1 MNGKVITNGSE
12 LIQKVKLCDLA
23 RMYTG
28 RKTEVGTE
36 NKDENVGKEISLD
49 ACNNRMDSALESGNR
64 QEQGIVSEK
73 TDVKLAKPDIVTQC
87 EQECEKRVILNPN
100 GVLTQP
106 VPPPRTSRLMK
117 RNNNNKIKFP
127 IDINEFELR
136 GRKYVKPKDISGK
149 DQCTGTSDMKDS
161 KEENNC
167 SENSS
172 ENIAKQENTSDQV
185 QESRTLENSSEQEP
199 TGCSLLDEIHTH
211 LDTAQSTELGSVD
224 TNTQEKETDSTHS
237 KDSIVEFEV
246 KASVP
251 NLNHEGCVTNSNR
264 KEHIAKIDEKES
276 DSDVHPT
283 DNASDVNSERSTLLN
298 QNDCASDQVSED
310 CVTDLDE
317 KVCLENRD
325 QENLIPV
332 KDHTESVPEFDQHV
346 KDKEVGTTD
355 EFQTD
360 CCVMEYCATNLGERL
375 SDSEH
380 NEMITDL
387 DNDTQVAHEVKPLRI
402 MALEKVHS
410 QNNMVIDNGSNA
422 TKISVINEESK
433 ICVDIIPQEIV
444 KDSKIST
451 VNHNIDKTGEKKSK
465 VKYST
470 FSRKVAAIWAEYGH
484 AEKTETEKQVIP
496 TENEK
501 PPKVKKSNSFWKY
514 LTYHETPK
522 KTKERQRQ
530 AKKEK
535 GSLSSSSGGGMV
547 QKETATTNN
556 SEPPSPGFAPH
567 SPVLDKNKSCNDG
580 EKEKRK
586 LSSSSGV
593 DMVQKETAKT
603 NNSEPPSPD
612 FAPHSPVLDKN
623 KSSNDMEKEK
633 RELSSSSDV
642 DMVQKEAATPNNSEP
657 LSPDSV
663 PHSPVFDNN
672 ESCNNEI
679 ESEKKQHESGIV
691 VVDTKCIQQEQQGVR
706 IDESEFKIKHNSESM
721 TDVEMTQEFSAREE
735 RDIIKKSSMSK
746 APSQNSEVNDTVVS
760 EVVPASVEI
769 PSQLQDTSDKNV
781 SVVTEIGDSVVMR
794 RVTSDHKESV
804 TSSQKGNGK
813 QRKTNKRSNSI
824 SAKISDFFM
833 QDFGKRSSNTS
844 TKTDGRKKTPP
855 AQKQRKNSSNGSA
868 HSSSIERSIPEDL
881 TDSDHHKPK
890 PERLSG
896 LPKFLSISNMNL
908 SSAKDK
914 SQKTKKRRRSSS
926 NLDIAGIGVND
937 IKSEDEP
944 RQRPKS
950 RLI

>member
-1 MNGKVITNGSE
+1 MNGKIITNGSE

-28 RKTEVGTE
+28 RKTEVGAE
-36 NKDENVGKEISLD
+36 NRDENVGKEISLD
-49 ACNNRMDSALESGNR
+49 ACNNRMDSALESGKR
-64 QEQGIVSEK
+64 QEQDIVTEK
-73 TDVKLAKPDIVTQC
+73 IDVKLAKPDIVTQC

-167 SENSS
+167 SENST
-172 ENIAKQENTSDQV
+172 ENIAKQENISDQV

-199 TGCSLLDEIHTH
+199 TSCSLLDEIHTH
-211 LDTAQSTELGSVD
+211 LDTAQSTELSSVD

-237 KDSIVEFEV
+237 QDSIVEFEV
-246 KASVP
+246 KVSVA
-251 NLNHEGCVTNSNR
+251 NLNHEGSVTNSNR

-276 DSDVHPT
+276 DSDITPT
-283 DNASDVNSERSTLLN
+283 DNASDVNSERTTLLN
-298 QNDCASDQVSED
+298 QNDCTSDQVSED
-310 CVTDLDE
+310 RVTDLDE
-317 KVCLENRD
+317 KVCFTNRD
-325 QENLIPV
+325 QENLV
-332 KDHTESVPEFDQHV
+332 SVTGHTVSVSEFDQHV
-346 KDKEVGTTD
+346 TDKNVGITE
-355 EFQTD
+355 EFQAD
-360 CCVMEYCATNLGERL
+360 CCVMDLEQKECVTDLEKRV

-387 DNDTQVAHEVKPLRI
+387 DNDTTQELHEVKPLRI

-422 TKISVINEESK
+422 TKISVINEENK

-451 VNHNIDKTGEKKSK
+451 VNHDIDKTGEKKCK

-535 GSLSSSSGGGMV
+535 GTLSSGSSGG
-547 QKETATTNN
+547 
-556 SEPPSPGFAPH
+556 
-567 SPVLDKNKSCNDG
+567 
-580 EKEKRK
+580 
-586 LSSSSGV
+586 
-593 DMVQKETAKT
+593 MVQKETAKT

-612 FAPHSPVLDKN
+612 FAQHSPVFDKN
-623 KSSNDMEKEK
+623 KSCNDGEEEK
-633 RELSSSSDV
+633 RKLSSSSDV
-642 DMVQKEAATPNNSEP
+642 DMVQKETATINNSEP
-657 LSPDSV
+657 PSPDFV
-663 PHSPVFDNN
+663 PHSPVLDNN
-672 ESCNNEI
+672 ER
-679 ESEKKQHESGIV
+679 ESEKKQYEPGIA
-691 VVDTKCIQQEQQGVR
+691 VVDTKCIQNTQQEAM
-706 IDESEFKIKHNSESM
+706 IDEGQCEIKHNSESK
-721 TDVEMTQEFSAREE
+721 TDVEMIQEFSAREE

-746 APSQNSEVNDTVVS
+746 VTNQNSEVNNTTVS

-769 PSQLQDTSDKNV
+769 PSQLQDTSDKDV
-781 SVVTEIGDSVVMR
+781 SVVKGTGDSVVMR
-794 RVTSDHKESV
+794 RLTSDHKESV

-813 QRKTNKRSNSI
+813 HRKTNKRSNSI

-833 QDFGKRSSNTS
+833 QDFGKRSSSTS
-844 TKTDGRKKTPP
+844 TKTEGRKKSPP
-855 AQKQRKNSSNGSA
+855 AQKQRKNSSNGSG
-868 HSSSIERSIPEDL
+868 HSSSIERSFPEDI
-881 TDSDHHKPK
+881 TDLDHHKTK

-896 LPKFLSISNMNL
+896 FPKFLSISNMNL
-908 SSAKDK
+908 SSAKEK

-950 RLI
+950 RLIS